1 MFSEVDMPELDRFER
16 TFQPGWRAAYRFARE
31 GAASDE
37 EIADK
42 LAKSLAKTLREN
54 EGVPGFPA
62 MVAAITATD
71 GVSLLEQF
79 STLDRI
85 VREHGGHRYSKVA
98 AGVAK
103 SFLVQQDAYSRA
115 PAFDDA
121 THQLAISTC
130 EAIVEHR
137 FFANARQH
145 LVTQEK
151 MADQEGA
158 RDWQDRV
165 ERVNRTAIEKIA
177 GQLIRSPD
185 ASGLRAPRGTV
196 KKETTSSL
204 LEEDLLPSRTRL
216 PE

>member
-1 MFSEVDMPELDRFER
+1 MLIEVDMPEQDRFER
-16 TFQPGWRAAYRFARE
+16 TFQPGWQAAYRYARE
-31 GAASDE
+31 GVASDK

-42 LAKSLAKTLREN
+42 LAKSLSRTLREN

-62 MVAAITATD
+62 MAAAIAAPD

-79 STLDRI
+79 SALDGI
-85 VREHGGHRYSKVA
+85 VREHGGHRYTKVA

-103 SFLVQQDAYSRA
+103 SFLVQQDAYSGA
-115 PAFDDA
+115 PAAADA
-121 THQLAISTC
+121 TRQMAIGVC
-130 EAIVEHR
+130 EAIVEHC

-151 MADQEGA
+151 IADQEGA
-158 RDWQDRV
+158 RDWQDRI

-177 GQLIRSPD
+177 DQLVRSPD
-185 ASGLRAPRGTV
+185 ASGLRAPRGTE

-204 LEEDLLPSRTRL
+204 LEEDLLPSRTRS